1 MKLLII
7 GNGFDIEHGL
17 RTKYTQF
24 MNFAKWCTCIDS
36 ESESDKYEINR
47 EDYDIYQRLLSE
59 KTDLI
64 SELKENIK
72 DNQWIKYFNKI
83 LNQREDT
90 WIDFE
95 TEIAFIMKVF
105 DKERRSFFNKTSF
118 NMSYEDTSREFKQM
132 FRELTDKRPPDFISG
147 IYFDDIKKE
156 LLTNLKKLTRAL
168 EIYMKYWVDDAM
180 ILNMNPDIARIH
192 PDKIISFN
200 YTHTFERVYKKSS
213 YDTEYCYIH
222 GEAKENSIENNNM
235 VLGIDDDLDD
245 KKEDGYLLEYKKYFQ
260 RLNLNTDISYKKWI
274 SEISSYKND
283 TSEIY
288 IFGHSLDITD
298 KEIFEPLLNIENAK
312 ITVYCYD
319 KVARSKLISNVIK
332 IIGKYNAISKISS
345 REISF
350 VLQAK
355 SKKIKNSE
363 IDIKS
368 DIYDLYNLNSLSFD
382 QIRLLLDKVKNNIDE
397 QNYEYFNELEY
408 VISVVDALALNNL
421 CTIIDKKYLIAIIEK
436 IASIKNYDYDFCCE
450 DWLDFTHENQPFYRE
465 ATKKIINEVNSI
477 ISKHKGDKRNDKF
490 KKIFNDGSIDYK
502 DMDCKY
508 YLDTFK
514 KAYKYFDNM
523 HRFDDEAIKYMKSI
537 LNSNSMEAEKAIK
550 LLKNDIGN
558 GDYPTPYGEIFY
570 TIMQELISYSY
581 CDYDDI

>member
-59 KTDLI
+59 KADLI
-64 SELKENIK
+64 SELEENIK

-222 GEAKENSIENNNM
+222 GEAKENSIDNNNM

-274 SEISSYKND
+274 S
-283 TSEIY
+283 
-288 IFGHSLDITD
+288 
-298 KEIFEPLLNIENAK
+298 
-312 ITVYCYD
+312 
-319 KVARSKLISNVIK
+319 
-332 IIGKYNAISKISS
+332 
-345 REISF
+345 
-350 VLQAK
+350 
-355 SKKIKNSE
+355 
-363 IDIKS
+363 
-368 DIYDLYNLNSLSFD
+368 
-382 QIRLLLDKVKNNIDE
+382 
-397 QNYEYFNELEY
+397 
-408 VISVVDALALNNL
+408 
-421 CTIIDKKYLIAIIEK
+421 
-436 IASIKNYDYDFCCE
+436 
-450 DWLDFTHENQPFYRE
+450 
-465 ATKKIINEVNSI
+465 
-477 ISKHKGDKRNDKF
+477 
-490 KKIFNDGSIDYK
+490 
-502 DMDCKY
+502 
-508 YLDTFK
+508 
-514 KAYKYFDNM
+514 
-523 HRFDDEAIKYMKSI
+523 
-537 LNSNSMEAEKAIK
+537 
-550 LLKNDIGN
+550 
-558 GDYPTPYGEIFY
+558 
-570 TIMQELISYSY
+570 
-581 CDYDDI
+581 